1 MNKNFAMATLGGT
14 VVLFVLGWVLYGM
27 LLMGF
32 FESNAGTATGV
43 MKEAPDFLWLIL
55 GQIVTAAF
63 LALVLGWKGA
73 TDVASGAKAGAIV
86 GFLLS
91 LGYGLTMYAT
101 SNTWNLSATL
111 VDPFIS
117 LVLFGAAGA
126 VVGLLLGKGAT
137 P

>member
-63 LALVLGWKGA
+63 LAIVLGWKGA

-101 SNTWNLSATL
+101 SNISNLTATL

-126 VVGLLLGKGAT
+126 VVGMLLGKGAT